1 MRPGSRFQ
9 GDETQVDCPFIK
21 HFLMDKDKKTFGID
35 ISKDSFDVMDCS
47 GNYYQFSN
55 NLKGFS
61 KFLKLLDSNSH
72 CVMEATGY
80 YHYQLAYFLVDNHIA
95 VSVENP
101 LSIKRFIQMKLSRI
115 KTDKSDAK
123 MICMYGQQQALKL
136 WVGYSKNQMESLQ
149 LIRLLDTY
157 TKQSTA
163 LQNKVQ
169 AEQTLGNPS
178 KLVVGSLKRSL
189 KSIQKEVVVI
199 EAKLLELVKS
209 EYQEVLTKLESI
221 PGIGRKT
228 AMMLVVLTDG
238 FNRFESSSQLCSFCG
253 LTPVIRQSGSSIKG
267 RARISKIGNAK
278 LRNLLFMCSF
288 TACKCNKACRE
299 LYERIVNKG
308 KSKKLALIAVCNKLL
323 KQAFAIAKSGIEY
336 NVEYRSA
343 MPKFI

>member
-1 MRPGSRFQ
+1 
-9 GDETQVDCPFIK
+9 
-21 HFLMDKDKKTFGID
+21 MDKNKKIFGID
-35 ISKDSFDVMDCS
+35 ISKDTFDVMDCS
-47 GNYYQFSN
+47 GHYYQFDN
-55 NLKGFS
+55 NTKGFV
-61 KFLKLLDSNSH
+61 KFLKLLNNESH

-80 YHYQLAYFLVDNHIA
+80 YHYQLAYFLVDNLIQ

-101 LSIKRFIQMKLSRI
+101 LSIKRFIQMKLSRV

-123 MICMYGQQQALKL
+123 MICLYGQHQDLKL
-136 WVGYSKNQMESLQ
+136 WVGYSKNQMECLQ
-149 LIRLLDTY
+149 MIRLLDTY

-163 LQNKVQ
+163 LKNKLQ

-178 KLVVGSLKRSL
+178 KVVVSSLKRSL
-189 KSIQKEVVVI
+189 KNLDRETLAV
-199 EAKLLELVKS
+199 EDKLLELVKI
-209 EYQEVLTKLESI
+209 EYQEILTKVESI

-253 LTPVIRQSGSSIKG
+253 LTPVIRQSGTSIKG
-267 RARISKIGNAK
+267 RVRISKIGNSK

-288 TACKCNKACRE
+288 TACKCNKACKAI
-299 LYERIVNKG
+299 YDRITEKG

-323 KQAFAIAKSGIEY
+323 RQAFAIAKSGVEY
-336 NVEYRSA
+336 NKEYRSP

>member
-1 MRPGSRFQ
+1 
-9 GDETQVDCPFIK
+9 
-21 HFLMDKDKKTFGID
+21 MDKNKKIFGID
-35 ISKDSFDVMDCS
+35 ISKDTFDVMDCS
-47 GNYYQFSN
+47 GHYYQFDN
-55 NLKGFS
+55 NTKGFV
-61 KFLKLLDSNSH
+61 KFLKLLSNDSH

-80 YHYQLAYFLVDNHIA
+80 YHYQLAYFLVDNLIQ

-101 LSIKRFIQMKLSRI
+101 LSIKRFIQMKLSRV

-123 MICMYGQQQALKL
+123 MICMYGQQQDLKL
-136 WVGYSKNQMESLQ
+136 WVGYSKNQMECLQ
-149 LIRLLDTY
+149 MIRLLDTY

-163 LQNKVQ
+163 LKNKLQ

-178 KLVVGSLKRSL
+178 KIVVSSLKRSL
-189 KSIQKEVVVI
+189 KNIAKETLVI
-199 EAKLLELVKS
+199 EEKLLELVKI
-209 EYQEVLTKLESI
+209 EYQEVLTKVESI

-267 RARISKIGNAK
+267 RVRISKIGNSK

-288 TACKCNKACRE
+288 TACKCNKACKAI
-299 LYERIVNKG
+299 YDRITEKG

-323 KQAFAIAKSGIEY
+323 RQAFAIAKSGVEY
-336 NVEYRSA
+336 NKEYRSP

>member
-1 MRPGSRFQ
+1 
-9 GDETQVDCPFIK
+9 
-21 HFLMDKDKKTFGID
+21 MDKNKKIFGID
-35 ISKDSFDVMDCS
+35 ISKDTFDVMDCS
-47 GNYYQFSN
+47 GNYYQFDN
-55 NLKGFS
+55 NTKGFV
-61 KFLKLLDSNSH
+61 KFLKLLNNDCH

-80 YHYQLAYFLVDNHIA
+80 YHYQLAYFLVDNSIQ

-101 LSIKRFIQMKLSRI
+101 LSIKRFIQMKLSRV

-123 MICMYGQQQALKL
+123 MICLYGQHQDLKL
-136 WVGYSKNQMESLQ
+136 WVGYSKNQMECLQ
-149 LIRLLDTY
+149 MIRLLDTY

-163 LQNKVQ
+163 LKNKLH

-178 KLVVGSLKRSL
+178 KIVVSSLKRSL
-189 KSIQKEVVVI
+189 KNLDRETLVV
-199 EAKLLELVKS
+199 EEKLLELVKI
-209 EYQEVLTKLESI
+209 EYQEVLTKVESI

-253 LTPVIRQSGSSIKG
+253 LTPVIRQSGTSIKG
-267 RARISKIGNAK
+267 RVRISKIGNSK

-288 TACKCNKACRE
+288 TACKCNKACKAI
-299 LYERIVNKG
+299 YDRITEKG

-323 KQAFAIAKSGIEY
+323 RQAFAIAKSGVEY
-336 NVEYRSA
+336 NKEYRSA

>member
-1 MRPGSRFQ
+1 MS
-9 GDETQVDCPFIK
+9 
-21 HFLMDKDKKTFGID
+21 KDKKTFGID
-35 ISKDSFDVMDCS
+35 ISKDTFDVVDCS

-55 NLKGFS
+55 NLKDFL
-61 KFLKLLDSNSH
+61 KFLKLLDATSH

-80 YHYQLAYFLVDNHIA
+80 YHYQLAYFLVDHHIA

-123 MICMYGQQQALKL
+123 MICLYGQQQELSL
-136 WVGYSKNQMESLQ
+136 WFGYSKYQTQCLQML
-149 LIRLLDTY
+149 RLLDTY
-157 TKQSTA
+157 TKQSAA
-163 LQNKVQ
+163 LKNKIQ
-169 AEQTLGNPS
+169 AEGVLGNPC
-178 KLVVGSLKRSL
+178 KIVVSSLKKSL
-189 KSIQKEVVVI
+189 KHLQKEI
-199 EAKLLELVKS
+199 GLLEAELLVLVKS
-209 EYQEVLTKLESI
+209 EQQEMLTKVESI

-228 AMMLVVLTDG
+228 AMMLLVLTDG
-238 FNRFESSSQLCSFCG
+238 FKRFEDSSQLCSFCG

-267 RARISKIGNAK
+267 KVRISKVGNSK

-323 KQAFAIAKSGIEY
+323 KQAFAIVKSGVEY
-336 NVEYRSA
+336 NENYRS
-343 MPKFI
+343 KLIVKN